1 MTTPTAVNLRL
12 TPEER
17 TRIQAQ
23 ADRAGLTLSAY
34 MRQCAGPDPAERLS
48 CASGGRYTSATVR
61 AVLSAA
67 EALADGEGRHNPDA
81 SCISLL
87 ADVARLLNWMR
98 ANPYHFEAQGKVCAL
113 FEQLPDDVREAL
125 AHQAAVLTE
134 LAKAGN
140 N

>member
-1 MTTPTAVNLRL
+1 MTTTAVNLRL
-12 TPEER
+12 TAEER

-23 ADRAGLTLSAY
+23 ADRAGLNLSAY

-61 AVLSAA
+61 AILDAA
-67 EALADGEGRHNPDA
+67 EALADSPGRHNPEG

-87 ADVARLLNWMR
+87 ADVGRLLTWMR
-98 ANPYHFEAQGKVCAL
+98 ENPYDFEAQGKVVAL
-113 FEQLPDDVREAL
+113 FETLPDDVRAAL
-125 AHQAAVLTE
+125 GHQAAVLTE
-134 LAKAGN
+134 LAKAEN